1 MKKNVI
7 ILGLLFSYL
16 FTNGQDLGE
25 IHGDFN
31 LNMQSYLEDASI
43 NAVAAD
49 EVIRNN
55 SYLNILFTF

>member
-1 MKKNVI
+1 MKKI
-7 ILGLLFSYL
+7 IKILSLLLCVHSL
-16 FTNGQDLGE
+16 NGQNIGE

-55 SYLNILFTF
+55 SYFS